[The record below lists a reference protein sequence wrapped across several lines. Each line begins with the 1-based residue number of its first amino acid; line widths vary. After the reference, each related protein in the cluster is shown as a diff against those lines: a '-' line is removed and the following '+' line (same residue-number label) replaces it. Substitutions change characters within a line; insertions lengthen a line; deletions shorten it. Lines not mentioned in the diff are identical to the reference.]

1 MAATAQTTAIFP
13 DLIDSLVSRFG
24 DTKALIFGDESI
36 SFWELADRSMRLS
49 QGLRDLGT
57 RRGDVA
63 AIWFQNDPNWPVAF
77 LACARVG
84 ANAIAPNTRFRQAEL
99 TDVFESLAPR
109 VIFYQQSF
117 REMDFSAVVDGA
129 CRASGLKNILEIF
142 DTAPAARTRLT
153 V

>member
-1 MAATAQTTAIFP
+1 
-13 DLIDSLVSRFG
+13 
-24 DTKALIFGDESI
+24 
-36 SFWELADRSMRLS
+36 MRVS
-49 QGLRDLGT
+49 QGLRDLEI

-63 AIWFQNDPNWPVAF
+63 AIWFQNDPNWLVAF

-84 ANAIAPNTRFRQAEL
+84 ANAIALNTRFRQAEL
-99 TDVFESLAPR
+99 PDVFERLAPW

-142 DTAPAARTRLT
+142 DTAPAAGTRLT
-153 V
+153 VQDLIDRTGAVKETSFHHFRHDGFAPSPTN